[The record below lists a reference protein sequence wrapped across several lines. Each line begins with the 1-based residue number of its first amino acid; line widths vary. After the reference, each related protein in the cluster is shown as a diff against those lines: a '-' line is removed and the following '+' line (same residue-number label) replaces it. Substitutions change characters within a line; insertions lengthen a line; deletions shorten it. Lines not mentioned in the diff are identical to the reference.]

1 MKRKLFKKIALMLAV
16 FALNFSLA
24 AYSPSLDGRAVV
36 VDEGVFP
43 AGLFAKTVGYLPG
56 DVITVTNI
64 NGDTTID
71 ILVIGALDPSE
82 GVAIMLSPE
91 AADAIGLDRDANN
104 IVKITKRSNQDER
117 VYGTAVIAKQMA
129 KPEDEVTTPSKP
141 KENIEP
147 LQPPV
152 EEEVEEEVIADNT
165 YEETAPV
172 QNPPVEEKPPVE
184 APSQDEKPAVEE
196 EPAQEPAEE
205 YTEEPAYYEE
215 YQEDEI
221 PADEFEEEDEPEEA
235 PQDSFEETPSVE
247 ETEETTEPEPEEEAQ
262 EVEEE
267 VPAEEFTDDGIP
279 EEFEEEAPAEEYAES
294 DEFGDDASDEFG
306 SEEETPAEDEFG
318 TEEEAPAEEEF
329 TEEEVPAE
337 EFTDDTA
344 SDEFGSEEEAPAEDE
359 FVEEETPSE
368 EEFAE
373 EEVPAE
379 DEFTEDETAEDE
391 FGTEEETPA
400 EEEFTE
406 DEVPAEDEFTE
417 EETPVEEEPVE
428 ETPEEETLEDE
439 GVIYEQNNQPYE
451 SIVLDT
457 PQEVE
462 EEETS
467 IPEESVIEE
476 PVEETPVTE
485 PVTEPKEENVPLLQG
500 TSYDDYIVQS
510 LDLLKSDAFYIQISV
525 LKDDAKVVEIINK
538 YGRNYPITVV
548 PGKNGVKQV
557 LVGPLS
563 QDEYGVVLERFKAYG
578 YKDAFLKKRAVKAPD
593 YGDAK

>member
-196 EPAQEPAEE
+196 EPAEE

-306 SEEETPAEDEFG
+306 SEEETPAEDESG

-337 EFTDDTA
+337 
-344 SDEFGSEEEAPAEDE
+344 DEFA
-359 FVEEETPSE
+359 
-368 EEFAE
+368 
-373 EEVPAE
+373 
-379 DEFTEDETAEDE
+379 EDETAEDE
-391 FGTEEETPA
+391 FGTEEETPAEDEFGTQEETPA

-417 EETPVEEEPVE
+417 EAPAEDEFTEEETPVEEEVPVE

-439 GVIYEQNNQPYE
+439 GVIYEQNNQPYD

-467 IPEESVIEE
+467 IPEEETVIEE

-578 YKDAFLKKRAVKAPD
+578 YKDAFLKKRATKAPD